1 MKEINP
7 YFNTNI
13 IYEVSGYKVTYGDD
27 WSKSYNDNDEWSN
40 GFDAYEDLLFTTYKQ
55 YSPESDSERKERELK
70 EKAIN
75 REKKINQILGE

>member
-7 YFNTNI
+7 YNI

-27 WSKSYNDNDEWSN
+27 WSNGVYTYELFDTYN
-40 GFDAYEDLLFTTYKQ
+40 Q
-55 YSPESDSERKERELK
+55 YFPESDSERKERELR

-75 REKKINQILGE
+75 REKKNNEILGE